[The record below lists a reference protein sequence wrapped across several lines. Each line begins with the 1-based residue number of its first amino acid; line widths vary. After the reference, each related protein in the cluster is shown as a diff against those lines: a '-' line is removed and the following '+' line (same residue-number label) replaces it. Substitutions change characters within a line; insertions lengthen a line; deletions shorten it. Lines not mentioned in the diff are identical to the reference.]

1 MQEGTVKKPL
11 WKKWW
16 FWGVVIVILIII
28 GSSSGSDNKDQGA
41 GTKNGEKVPAASNKV
56 EAPEAPDLEVIEHST
71 ESDEFTTYIVGKV
84 KNNTDKQYGYVQV
97 ELNLY
102 DADGAQVGSTLDNTN
117 NLEPGGTWKF
127 KAVAFEE
134 FDNYKIKDVTGY

>member
-1 MQEGTVKKPL
+1 MGEGTVKKPL

-16 FWGVVIVILIII
+16 LWGIIVVLLIAL
-28 GSSSGSDNKDQGA
+28 GSAGSDNKDQGV
-41 GTKNGEKVPAASNKV
+41 GTKDGDSTPVVSDKAK
-56 EAPEAPDLEVIEHST
+56 APDLEVVEHST

-84 KNNTDKQYGYVQV
+84 KNNTGKQYKYVQV

-102 DADGAQVGSTLDNTN
+102 DAEGSQVGSTLDNTN

-127 KAVAFEE
+127 KAVALEE
-134 FDNYKIKDVTGY
+134 FDSYKIKDVTGY